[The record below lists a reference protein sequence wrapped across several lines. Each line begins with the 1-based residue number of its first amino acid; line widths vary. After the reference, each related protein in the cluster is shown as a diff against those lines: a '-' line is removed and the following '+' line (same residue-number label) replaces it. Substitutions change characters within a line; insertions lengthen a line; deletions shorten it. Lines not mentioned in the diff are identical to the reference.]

1 MQCLKPAP
9 HVVSRIIQGQAL
21 ILHHQKDEIQQLNEV
36 ASLIWSCILKESCTE
51 DDIVQEITNE
61 FEISAKQAK
70 EDLAHFLEQLTRAG
84 LVLPYAN
91 LSEQ

>member
-9 HVVSRIIQGQAL
+9 HVVSRMIQGQAL

-36 ASLIWSCILKESCTE
+36 ASLIWSCILKESYTVE
-51 DDIVQEITNE
+51 DIVLEVTQE
-61 FEISAKQAK
+61 FETSTMQAK
-70 EDLAHFLEQLTRAG
+70 EDLAYFLAQLEQAK
-84 LVLPYAN
+84 LVLPYKN